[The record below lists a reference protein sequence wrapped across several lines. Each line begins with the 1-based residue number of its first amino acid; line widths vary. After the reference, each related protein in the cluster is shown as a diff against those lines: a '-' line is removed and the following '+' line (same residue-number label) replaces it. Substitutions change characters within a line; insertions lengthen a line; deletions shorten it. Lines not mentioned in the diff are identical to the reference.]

1 MTRKLSF
8 KRGFTRIIALAI
20 AMLMLLVA
28 GCSNEAA
35 PSSSDPSQTAS
46 TGSETKTE
54 DTQQKEPDEIVMALC
69 ADNSPH
75 TADAKLIEDAINE
88 ITLEKINTKVSLQ
101 LYPYSSYDQQITLML
116 SGNEPLD
123 LIFVNGNNYSSYV
136 GRNQLIQ
143 LDDLIDTHGSGIR
156 EALGSYLDATAINGN
171 LYIVPTIR
179 DLAKCYA
186 VNMRKDLVDKYSIDT
201 SAIKTINDLTPVL
214 KTVKEGEGKDFYP
227 LVTAASGKSILSFN
241 VTYDPLG
248 DPVGVLLNNGLDNTD
263 VVLYEE
269 TDEYRDNVKLVYD
282 WYQAGYTMRDIT
294 TTQEGYASLLKA
306 GKGFAYLNG
315 AKAGYAEQATR
326 NVGSEII
333 TIPLTDYIATT
344 ASVTQ
349 VNWGVSVTSKAPEA
363 AVKYLNL
370 MFSDKDL
377 ITTLCWG
384 VEDKHYVID
393 DQGFAYYPEGV
404 DGNSSGW
411 TLNMGYAMGNQFLA
425 PLWKGEQPNLW
436 DTMKNDN
443 ETAGRSKALGFTF
456 DSANVKTELAAVNS
470 VRSQYKLLIEC
481 GLSDPESGIIEEY
494 ITKMKEAGLDKILA
508 EKQAQLDAWLASKN

>member
-1 MTRKLSF
+1 MSRKLSI
-8 KRGFTRIIALAI
+8 KHGFTRILVLAMAIAL
-20 AMLMLLVA
+20 LLVT
-28 GCSNEAA
+28 GCSNDTTLN
-35 PSSSDPSQTAS
+35 SSNSSQTGLADS
-46 TGSETKTE
+46 ANTSVDSKQE
-54 DTQQKEPDEIVMALC
+54 EPDEIVMALC

-75 TADAKLIEDAINE
+75 TADAPLVEDAINE
-88 ITLEKINTKVSLQ
+88 ITLDKINTKVSLQ
-101 LYPYSSYDQQITLML
+101 LFPYSSYDQQITLML

-136 GRNQLIQ
+136 GRNQIIQ
-143 LDDLIDTHGSGIR
+143 LDDLIDTYGSGIR
-156 EALGSYLDATAINGN
+156 EALGDYLDATAINGN

-186 VNMRKDLVDKYSIDT
+186 VNMRKDLVDKYNIDT
-201 SAIKTINDLTPVL
+201 SAIKTIDDLTPVL
-214 KTVKEGEGKDFYP
+214 RTVKEGEGDDFYP
-227 LVTAASGKSILSFN
+227 LVTAASGKSIMSFYVN
-241 VTYDPLG
+241 YDPLG
-248 DPVGVLLNNGLDNTD
+248 DPVGVLMNNGLDNTD

-269 TDEYRDNVKLVYD
+269 TDVYRDLVGLVHQ
-282 WYQAGYTMRDIT
+282 WYEAGYTMKDIT
-294 TTQEGYASLLKA
+294 TTQEGYASLLRA
-306 GKGFAYLNG
+306 GKGFCYLNG
-315 AKAGYAEQATR
+315 AKAGYAQQATR

-377 ITTLCWG
+377 VTTLCWG

-404 DGNSSGW
+404 DINSSGW
-411 TLNMGYAMGNQFLA
+411 TLNMGYAMGNQFIA
-425 PLWKGEQPNLW
+425 PLWKGEKPNLW
-436 DTMKNDN
+436 ETMKNDN
-443 ETAGRSKALGFTF
+443 DNAKRSNALGFTF
-456 DSANVKTELAAVNS
+456 NSENVKTELAAVNS

-494 ITKMKEAGLDKILA
+494 IAKMKEAGVDKILA
-508 EKQAQLDAWLASKN
+508 EKQAQLDAWLAENN